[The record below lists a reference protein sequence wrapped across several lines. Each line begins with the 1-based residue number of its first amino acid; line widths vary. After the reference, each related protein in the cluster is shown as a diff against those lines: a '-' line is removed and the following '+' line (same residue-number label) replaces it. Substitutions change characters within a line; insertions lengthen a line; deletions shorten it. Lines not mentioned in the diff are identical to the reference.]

1 MDRRGLAR
9 NPNGDGVY
17 SPTGIYGD
25 PTLATKEKG
34 KTLTDALVEE
44 IINQV
49 MNLIKLWKKSISLQ
63 LIIFNN
69 FLVFSVFWISKRK
82 ESWDR
87 SKVSELI
94 FGWTVTKLAG
104 ETFLKSVCKVGFVKD

>member
-49 MNLIKLWKKSISLQ
+49 MNLIKL
-63 LIIFNN
+63 
-69 FLVFSVFWISKRK
+69 
-82 ESWDR
+82 
-87 SKVSELI
+87 
-94 FGWTVTKLAG
+94 
-104 ETFLKSVCKVGFVKD
+104 